1 MDSNIQYHK
10 DVNSLPN
17 DLQINAILMKTE
29 MRHFI
34 ELDKPIL
41 KYIYNRLSFNTLLGP
56 KSCLSSLV

>member
-41 KYIYNRLSFNTLLGP
+41 KYIGKFQGP
-56 KSCLSSLV
+56 RKARKTVLEK